1 VGAATRQVKR
11 DDLAELRDY
20 NAAHRASRFQESF
33 MSVGVIVG
41 VVAAIL
47 ALMVVSLYNRLVRMR
62 NGVENAFASIDVQLK
77 QRCDLIPKVVE
88 AMREYMSH
96 ERGTLD
102 ELTALRERAN
112 TAAAADDRMQL
123 DQQMSGLM
131 RGLMVRA
138 EAYPALKA
146 SETVSMLQRSLN
158 EVEAQ
163 IAAARRTFNA
173 AVTAFNTAIEVFP
186 ANLLAGMFG
195 FGRRALFEA
204 AADERVVP
212 TTSR

>member
-1 VGAATRQVKR
+1 
-11 DDLAELRDY
+11 
-20 NAAHRASRFQESF
+20 
-33 MSVGVIVG
+33 MSVGLIAAI
-41 VVAAIL
+41 VVAVV
-47 ALMVVSLYNRLVRMR
+47 ALFVISLYNRLVRLR
-62 NGVENAFASIDVQLK
+62 NGVENAFASVDVQLK

-102 ELTALRERAN
+102 ELTALREKASASS
-112 TAAAADDRMQL
+112 TATDDRL
-123 DQQMSGLM
+123 KIDQQMSGLL

-138 EAYPALKA
+138 EAYPDLKA

-173 AVTAFNTAIEVFP
+173 AVTVFNTAIEVFP
-186 ANLLAGMFG
+186 ANLVAGPFG

-204 AADERVVP
+204 AANERSVP

>member
-1 VGAATRQVKR
+1 
-11 DDLAELRDY
+11 
-20 NAAHRASRFQESF
+20 
-33 MSVGVIVG
+33 MSVGLVAVIVVA
-41 VVAAIL
+41 VVALLVI
-47 ALMVVSLYNRLVRMR
+47 SLYNRLVRLR

-77 QRCDLIPKVVE
+77 QRCDLIPQVVD

-102 ELTALRERAN
+102 ELTALREKA
-112 TAAAADDRMQL
+112 TAASTTEDRLKL
-123 DQQMSGLM
+123 DEQMSGLL

-138 EAYPALKA
+138 EAYPDLKA
-146 SETVSMLQRSLN
+146 SEAVSMLQRSLN

-173 AVTAFNTAIEVFP
+173 AATTFNTALEVFP
-186 ANLLAGMFG
+186 ANLLAGGLLG

-204 AADERVVP
+204 AADERRVP
-212 TTSR
+212 TARR

>member
-1 VGAATRQVKR
+1 
-11 DDLAELRDY
+11 
-20 NAAHRASRFQESF
+20 
-33 MSVGVIVG
+33 MSVGLVAG
-41 VVAAIL
+41 VVA
-47 ALMVVSLYNRLVRMR
+47 VVVVLLVISLYNRLVRLR
-62 NGVENAFASIDVQLK
+62 NGVENAFSAVDVQLK

-102 ELTALRERAN
+102 ELTALREKAG
-112 TAAAADDRMQL
+112 AASTAADDRL
-123 DQQMSGLM
+123 KIDQQMSGLL

-138 EAYPALKA
+138 EAYPELKA

-173 AVTAFNTAIEVFP
+173 AVTAFNTAIEVVP
-186 ANLLAGMFG
+186 ANLLAGTFG

-204 AADERVVP
+204 AADERHVP
-212 TTSR
+212 STSRPMP